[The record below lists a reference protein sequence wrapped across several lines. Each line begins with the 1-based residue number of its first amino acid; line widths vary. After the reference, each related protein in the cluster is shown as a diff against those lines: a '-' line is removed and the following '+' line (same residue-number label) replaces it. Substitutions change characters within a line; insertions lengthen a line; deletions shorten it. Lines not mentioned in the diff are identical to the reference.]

1 MGGLRLISHFLQQRQ
16 QQCLRTEACPGGK
29 TCPRPCPR
37 PRSRWLVA
45 YSPPL
50 TPPLLPSSSPAAT
63 TQEENLCKG
72 KCGAAG
78 GWG

>member
-1 MGGLRLISHFLQQRQ
+1 MGGLRLISHFLQQWQ
-16 QQCLRTEACPGGK
+16 QQCLRTEAFPGGK
-29 TCPRPCPR
+29 TCPRS
-37 PRSRWLVA
+37 RSRWLVA
-45 YSPPL
+45 HSPPL